1 MAVELRNWARKDCQA
16 DVVLFDQLSGQIIWK
31 VGLMIAERRKERTV
45 LQIRRIGVQPWES
58 GFIIKGSMYK
68 AEV

>member
-16 DVVLFDQLSGQIIWK
+16 DVVLFDQLSGEIIWK

-45 LQIRRIGVQPWES
+45 L
-58 GFIIKGSMYK
+58 
-68 AEV
+68 